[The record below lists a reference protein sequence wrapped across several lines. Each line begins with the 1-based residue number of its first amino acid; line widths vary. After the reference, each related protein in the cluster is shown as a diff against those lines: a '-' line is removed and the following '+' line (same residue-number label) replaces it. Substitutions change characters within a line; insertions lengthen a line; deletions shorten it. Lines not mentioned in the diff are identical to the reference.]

1 MAESVTIR
9 SGDTLNQLLKCKRG
23 VEAHRLQEWL
33 KTISVINPHISD
45 LNRIY
50 PGEFILIPDTLNEN
64 VPRHMIWQNAFNQV
78 PQALKQLHQGADN
91 IYFVQAGDSI
101 DSVARF
107 MFSSG
112 PHRTMPL
119 SSKRALLIH
128 NNPFLETHLFFNN
141 CLNNGRLPAG
151 MILNITPVMLGRVD
165 RDHWLREM
173 DPMKNMLAQLHDD
186 TRDMFKETGPEPT
199 LSMAEIVELLESWG
213 ASVGADDVIRVAS
226 YGTAGV
232 SGHAAAGTVAMGTVN
247 SLLRELYGE
256 AIEKFGPKIVH
267 SKKANDLAKV
277 QRFLKNSPKYQ
288 QVMAQLRELPKH
300 LMPKGKFMAINTRTP
315 NAAARHF
322 RKQVSIPMKKWS
334 SSRYMG
340 TMAKQLNGRLRLAK
354 GVGRYA
360 TWYVPAALGAISV
373 ATAPPEMR
381 VRTLFEEG
389 FGVLGGAAGTYLG
402 TFAGLGIIAILG
414 LGPLGAFIA
423 IFLCASAGG
432 MLGMELFK
440 SSGRILHDVAFDFDG
455 RYLYS
460 ADEFVG
466 VFNE

>member
-1 MAESVTIR
+1 MAESVTIH
-9 SGDTLNQLLKCKRG
+9 SGDNLSQLLKRKRG
-23 VEAHRLQEWL
+23 VDAHRLQEWL

-45 LNRIY
+45 PNRIY

-64 VPRHMIWQNAFNQV
+64 VTRHMIWQNAFNQV

-91 IYFVQAGDSI
+91 IYFVQAGDTI
-101 DSVARF
+101 DSVAQY

-128 NNPFLETHLFFNN
+128 NNPFLETPLFSNY
-141 CLNNGRLPAG
+141 CLSNGRLPAG

-173 DPMKNMLAQLHDD
+173 DPMKNMLAQLQDD

-213 ASVGADDVIRVAS
+213 ASIGADDVVRVAS

-232 SGHAAAGTVAMGTVN
+232 SGHAAAGTVAVGTVN

-256 AIEKFGPKIVH
+256 AIEKFGAKIVH

-300 LMPKGKFMAINTRTP
+300 LMPKGKFMTINTRTP

-322 RKQVSIPMKKWS
+322 RKQVSIPMKKWN

-340 TMAKQLNGRLRLAK
+340 TMAKQLNGRLRLVK

-360 TWYVPAALGAISV
+360 TWYVPAVLGGVSV
-373 ATAPPEMR
+373 LTAPPELR

-389 FGVLGGAAGTYLG
+389 FGVLGGAAGTKIG
-402 TFAGLGIIAILG
+402 VGVGLSIVALLG
-414 LGPLGAFIA
+414 LGPLGLFIA
-423 IFLCASAGG
+423 VFLCASAGG
-432 MLGMELFK
+432 FIGMEL
-440 SSGRILHDVAFDFDG
+440 GQGLGGQVFDLGNRFDG
-455 RYLYS
+455 HIFYS
-460 ADEFVG
+460 PSELIGVG
-466 VFNE
+466 Q